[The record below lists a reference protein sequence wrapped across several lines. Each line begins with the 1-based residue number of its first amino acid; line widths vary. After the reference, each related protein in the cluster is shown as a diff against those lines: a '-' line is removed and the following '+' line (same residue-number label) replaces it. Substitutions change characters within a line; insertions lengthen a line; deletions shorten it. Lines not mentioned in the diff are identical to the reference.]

1 VGVAGC
7 AGLPIGLKD
16 PDVHLDRVVVRG
28 VGLTGGTMDLI
39 VGVYNP
45 NEFDLAGTK
54 LQVGFDVEQSHVG
67 DVTYDSKFQMQK
79 GDTTTLTLPVQFTW
93 NGLASA
99 ARTALN
105 SGELPYTL
113 KGQLS
118 IETPVGEQ
126 SIPFTREGRAP
137 LSRIAGAVAPGTGQ

>member
-1 VGVAGC
+1 MVRNRGEPSVIFRHALARPARSRRALRCALAAAVVAGC

-16 PDVHLDRVVVRG
+16 PEVHLERVVVRG
-28 VGLTGGTMDLI
+28 VGLTGGTMDLV

-45 NEFDLAGTK
+45 NEFDLSGTK

-79 GDTTTLTLPVQFTW
+79 GDTTTLTLPVQFTF

-99 ARTALN
+99 VRTALN
-105 SGELPYTL
+105 SGELPYTM
-113 KGQLS
+113 KG
-118 IETPVGEQ
+118 
-126 SIPFTREGRAP
+126 
-137 LSRIAGAVAPGTGQ
+137 